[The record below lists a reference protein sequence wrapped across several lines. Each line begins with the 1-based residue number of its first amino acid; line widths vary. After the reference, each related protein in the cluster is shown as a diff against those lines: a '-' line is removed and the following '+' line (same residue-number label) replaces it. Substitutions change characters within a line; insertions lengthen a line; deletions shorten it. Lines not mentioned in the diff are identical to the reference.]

1 MKQYTGKK
9 VFNIEHQP
17 TGGEITVEIDFDK
30 VNLTYGEVETPI
42 LETIEVMVQFWTSSD
57 QLIEEYDGDYVL
69 AFLQN
74 LCQKSL
80 ALQFEYYKN
89 TEGVIRLFDNQE
101 GYCAMDGSMGI
112 KLLEV
117 SEMELSDFE
126 DYTIKEITDEK

>member
-9 VFNIEHQP
+9 VFFVEHEP
-17 TGGEITVEIDFDK
+17 TQGEIRVEIDFDK
-30 VNLTYGEVETPI
+30 VNLTYGDVETPI
-42 LETIEVMVQFWTSSD
+42 LETIEAMVQFWTSSD

-80 ALQFEYYKN
+80 ALQFEFYKN

-112 KLLEV
+112 KLLSV
-117 SEMELSDFE
+117 TEMNLSSAE
-126 DYTIKEITDEK
+126 DYAIKEITDEK